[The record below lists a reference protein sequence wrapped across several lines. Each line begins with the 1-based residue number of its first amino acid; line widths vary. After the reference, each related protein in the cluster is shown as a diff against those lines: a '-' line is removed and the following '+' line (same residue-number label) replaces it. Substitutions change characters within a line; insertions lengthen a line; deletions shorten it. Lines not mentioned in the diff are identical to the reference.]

1 MLKKLDFVNE
11 KLHNPIF
18 LFIFAQ
24 NQKSLIQKQT
34 KMKRIYSILSILMCF
49 VSSIFAEEVVNNDV
63 IIGDSAA
70 DNVTVEEIQESNVV
84 KDIKRT
90 QTAYKT
96 KKINPMVFGYV
107 WNGQEFD

>member
-1 MLKKLDFVNE
+1 MARKKSTKKEVIDAKEMEIIEISQPKQIVNE
-11 KLHNPIF
+11 DNLNTEKDEL
-18 LFIFAQ
+18 LD
-24 NQKSLIQKQT
+24 
-34 KMKRIYSILSILMCF
+34 
-49 VSSIFAEEVVNNDV
+49 VSEEVVNNDV

-90 QTAYKT
+90 QTTYKT

>member
-1 MLKKLDFVNE
+1 MEIIEISQPKQIVDDDNLNTENDELLD
-11 KLHNPIF
+11 
-18 LFIFAQ
+18 
-24 NQKSLIQKQT
+24 
-34 KMKRIYSILSILMCF
+34 
-49 VSSIFAEEVVNNDV
+49 VSEEVVNNDV

>member
-1 MLKKLDFVNE
+1 MARRKSTKKEVIDAKEMEIIEISQPKQIVDDDNLNTEKDELLD
-11 KLHNPIF
+11 
-18 LFIFAQ
+18 
-24 NQKSLIQKQT
+24 
-34 KMKRIYSILSILMCF
+34 
-49 VSSIFAEEVVNNDV
+49 VSEEVVNNDV

-90 QTAYKT
+90 QTTYKT

>member
-1 MLKKLDFVNE
+1 MARRKSTKKEVIDTKEMEIIEISQPKQIIDDDNLNTEKDELLD
-11 KLHNPIF
+11 
-18 LFIFAQ
+18 
-24 NQKSLIQKQT
+24 
-34 KMKRIYSILSILMCF
+34 
-49 VSSIFAEEVVNNDV
+49 VSEEVVNNDV
-63 IIGDSAA
+63 IIGDSAD

>member
-1 MLKKLDFVNE
+1 MARRKSTKKEVIDTKEMEIIEISQPKQIVNE
-11 KLHNPIF
+11 DNLNTEKDEL
-18 LFIFAQ
+18 LD
-24 NQKSLIQKQT
+24 
-34 KMKRIYSILSILMCF
+34 
-49 VSSIFAEEVVNNDV
+49 VSEEVVNNDV
-63 IIGDSAA
+63 IIGDSAV

-90 QTAYKT
+90 QTTYKT

>member
-1 MLKKLDFVNE
+1 MARRKSTKKEVIDAKEMEIIEISQPKQIVNE
-11 KLHNPIF
+11 DNLNTEKDEL
-18 LFIFAQ
+18 LD
-24 NQKSLIQKQT
+24 
-34 KMKRIYSILSILMCF
+34 
-49 VSSIFAEEVVNNDV
+49 VSEEVVNNDV
-63 IIGDSAA
+63 IMGDSAD

-90 QTAYKT
+90 QTTYKT

>member
-1 MLKKLDFVNE
+1 MARRKSTKKEVIDAKEMEIIEISQPKQTVNE
-11 KLHNPIF
+11 DNLNTEKDEL
-18 LFIFAQ
+18 LD
-24 NQKSLIQKQT
+24 
-34 KMKRIYSILSILMCF
+34 
-49 VSSIFAEEVVNNDV
+49 VSEEVVNNDV

-70 DNVTVEEIQESNVV
+70 DNVRVEEIQESNVV

-90 QTAYKT
+90 QTTYKT

>member
-1 MLKKLDFVNE
+1 MARRKSTKKEVIDAKEMEINEISQPKQIVDDDNLNTEKDELLD
-11 KLHNPIF
+11 
-18 LFIFAQ
+18 
-24 NQKSLIQKQT
+24 
-34 KMKRIYSILSILMCF
+34 
-49 VSSIFAEEVVNNDV
+49 VSEEVVNNDV

>member
-1 MLKKLDFVNE
+1 MARRKSTKKEVIDAKEMEIIEISQLKQIVDDDNLNTEKDELLD
-11 KLHNPIF
+11 
-18 LFIFAQ
+18 
-24 NQKSLIQKQT
+24 
-34 KMKRIYSILSILMCF
+34 
-49 VSSIFAEEVVNNDV
+49 VSEEVVNNDV

-90 QTAYKT
+90 QTTYKT

>member
-1 MLKKLDFVNE
+1 MARRKSTKKEVIDAKEMEIIEISQPKQIVNE
-11 KLHNPIF
+11 DNLNTEKDEL
-18 LFIFAQ
+18 LD
-24 NQKSLIQKQT
+24 
-34 KMKRIYSILSILMCF
+34 
-49 VSSIFAEEVVNNDV
+49 VSEEVVNNDV
-63 IIGDSAA
+63 IMGDSAA

-90 QTAYKT
+90 QTTYKI

>member
-1 MLKKLDFVNE
+1 MARRKSTKKEVIDAKEMEIIEISQPKQIVNE
-11 KLHNPIF
+11 DNLNTEKDEL
-18 LFIFAQ
+18 LD
-24 NQKSLIQKQT
+24 
-34 KMKRIYSILSILMCF
+34 
-49 VSSIFAEEVVNNDV
+49 VSEEVVNNDV
-63 IIGDSAA
+63 IMGDSAS

-90 QTAYKT
+90 QTTYKT

>member
-1 MLKKLDFVNE
+1 MARRKSTKKEVIDAKEMEIIEISQPKQIVNE
-11 KLHNPIF
+11 DNLNTEKDEL
-18 LFIFAQ
+18 LD
-24 NQKSLIQKQT
+24 
-34 KMKRIYSILSILMCF
+34 
-49 VSSIFAEEVVNNDV
+49 VSEEVVNNDV

-90 QTAYKT
+90 QTTYKT